1 MIELRNWRKNKM
13 QNWKK
18 LFNRINW
25 INRPSTATP
34 IDQNNLNKSDS
45 ALDGIDDRVITLDT
59 IKADISEVNKMVSSV
74 TLNESTG
81 VLTINYKNGSSQ
93 TYNTNLQKIAVNFSY
108 DSVNQRLVITL
119 EDGTYQYVD
128 MSALVTQYEF
138 KESSTITF
146 SVAEDGSISASVKNG
161 SITESMLETGY
172 LANIKV
178 ETGKVKNYADNAK
191 SSETQSEYYSKMS
204 MSYANGLSGL
214 RDGEAVDNAKYYM
227 EQAKSAAGM
236 SIATTTTPGKVMA
249 TDDVK
254 VSSTGAMSVGTDFVV
269 PEALSSLVSGSEWSE
284 FKGKIAKMIDDYIY
298 EKVNGYSTA
307 GDLVAKSGT
316 SSPVSLSG
324 LKDDIGSTDI
334 STVGDGTITGAISTL
349 NSNYSKLGDVSQT
362 NLGGTVPVPLASFT
376 AVCIAYNIQ
385 PGMYLLIGLISDRKD
400 IQYARLSKGNNA
412 DDILVNQP
420 YGSRTLVTVATF
432 TTVTTVSIWVYQ
444 NAESPMSFEQNE
456 ASIIAIRIK

>member
-59 IKADISEVNKMVSSV
+59 IKADISEVNEMVSSV

-178 ETGKVKNYADNAK
+178 ETGKAKSYADNAK
-191 SSETQSEYYSKMS
+191 ESETQSEYYSKMS

-214 RDGEAVDNAKYYM
+214 REGEAVDNAKYYM

-236 SIATTTTPGKVMA
+236 SIATTTVPGKVMA

-349 NSNYSKLGDVSQT
+349 NSNLTFEYTSVPPNRQELPSAYPMQLKKYGRIVT
-362 NLGGTVPVPLASFT
+362 ATVTLLPATDISYATDQIPLFVLPEKYRPVDGLSAPIPNVNGLSPIVF
-376 AVCIAYNIQ
+376 
-385 PGMYLLIGLISDRKD
+385 LIRKD
-400 IQYARLSKGNNA
+400 GYVYLQNISSPIKSGCYTIFRGCWISK
-412 DDILVNQP
+412 
-420 YGSRTLVTVATF
+420 T
-432 TTVTTVSIWVYQ
+432 
-444 NAESPMSFEQNE
+444 
-456 ASIIAIRIK
+456 

>member
-1 MIELRNWRKNKM
+1 M

-59 IKADISEVNKMVSSV
+59 IKADISEVNEMVSSV

-138 KESSTITF
+138 KESSTIAF

-178 ETGKVKNYADNAK
+178 ETGKAKSYADNAK
-191 SSETQSEYYSKMS
+191 ESETQSEYYSKMS

-214 RDGEAVDNAKYYM
+214 REGEAVDNAKYYM

-349 NSNYSKLGDVSQT
+349 NSNCQKIPFIQSGKTGSVG
-362 NLGGTVPVPLASFT
+362 NGGWSTYQVTFGQKFT
-376 AVCIAYNIQ
+376 AI
-385 PGMYLLIGLISDRKD
+385 PL
-400 IQYARLSKGNNA
+400 
-412 DDILVNQP
+412 
-420 YGSRTLVTVATF
+420 
-432 TTVTTVSIWVYQ
+432 VSITNVTPFSTENVYVSSITKTGAVI
-444 NAESPMSFEQNE
+444 NIYTPGTSFDYQVRWQ
-456 ASIIAIRIK
+456 AIGY

>member
-1 MIELRNWRKNKM
+1 M

>member
-1 MIELRNWRKNKM
+1 M

-284 FKGKIAKMIDDYIY
+284 FKGKIAKMIDDYIF

-349 NSNYSKLGDVSQT
+349 NSNCKRIPFIQSGKTGSVGNGSWSTYQVTFEKK
-362 NLGGTVPVPLASFT
+362 FT
-376 AVCIAYNIQ
+376 AI
-385 PGMYLLIGLISDRKD
+385 PL
-400 IQYARLSKGNNA
+400 
-412 DDILVNQP
+412 
-420 YGSRTLVTVATF
+420 
-432 TTVTTVSIWVYQ
+432 VSITNVTSFSNENVYVSSITKTGAVI
-444 NAESPMSFEQNE
+444 NVYTPSTSFDYEVRWQ
-456 ASIIAIRIK
+456 AIGY

>member
-1 MIELRNWRKNKM
+1 M

-59 IKADISEVNKMVSSV
+59 IKADISEVNEMVLSV

-249 TDDVK
+249 TNDVK
-254 VSSTGAMSVGTDFVV
+254 VSSTGAMSVGTDFEV

-324 LKDDIGSTDI
+324 LKEDIGSTDI
-334 STVGDGTITGAISTL
+334 STLGDGTITGAISTL
-349 NSNYSKLGDVSQT
+349 NSNYSKLGEVSQT

-385 PGMYLLIGLISDRKD
+385 PGMYLLIGLISDQKD
-400 IQYARLSKGNNA
+400 IQYARLSKGDNA
-412 DDILVNQP
+412 DDILVNRP

-432 TTVTTVSIWVYQ
+432 TTVTTVSLWVYQ
-444 NAESPMSFEQNE
+444 NAESPMNFVQNE

>member
-1 MIELRNWRKNKM
+1 M

-349 NSNYSKLGDVSQT
+349 NSNYSKLGEVSQT

-432 TTVTTVSIWVYQ
+432 TTVTTVTFWVYQ
-444 NAESPMSFEQNE
+444 NASESMNFEQNE
-456 ASIIAIRIK
+456 VSIIAIRIK